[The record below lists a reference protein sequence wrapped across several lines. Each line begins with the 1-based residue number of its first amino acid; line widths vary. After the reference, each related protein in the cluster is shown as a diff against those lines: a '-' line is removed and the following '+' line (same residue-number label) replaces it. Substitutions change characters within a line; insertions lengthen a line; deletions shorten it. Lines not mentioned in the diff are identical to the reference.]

1 MGSKTY
7 RYILAFSLL
16 FTSIAEAQDFKR
28 QILKGI
34 VENETTETIMKSVH
48 VLNLNTIV
56 GSITDDEGVFEIEA
70 QVNDTLYFSYLGF
83 KPFKVAVTQDMIK
96 FKNPKFKLTVLAFA
110 LEEVVLSPYKLTGYL
125 DVDVKNVPLNP
136 AGRYNIQGLPS
147 SGYEAGNIQGL
158 PSSGYEAGNRNRSS
172 ISKAV
177 GALFNPADFLYNLFG
192 KNPAQMRKL
201 KKMRADDEIK
211 NLLASKFDREVLIQ
225 LLGID
230 RVNLEEILR
239 NCNYSKAFIREA
251 NDLQILEAI
260 SGCYEE
266 FKILQL

>member
-1 MGSKTY
+1 MPFSLYFCIMGSKTY
-7 RYILAFSLL
+7 RYILVFSFL
-16 FTSIAEAQDFKR
+16 FTSIAEAQDSKR

-56 GSITDDEGVFEIEA
+56 GSITDDKGVFEIEA

-96 FKNPKFKLTVLAFA
+96 FENPKFKLTVLAFA

-136 AGRYNIQGLPS
+136 AGRY
-147 SGYEAGNIQGL
+147 NIQGL